1 MKFTFNVLALFL
13 SLAFAGTACA
23 QVNDTQPTTIVLV
36 RHAEKAQDG
45 TDNPSLSEKGQTR
58 ALALAFAL
66 KEFRFDE
73 VYSTPYKRTR
83 ETVAAIAASNQLTTV
98 NYEAHNEAFVGSLL
112 GKGKKTVLISGHS
125 NTIPALV
132 NQLIGEDRFKNLE
145 DWEYD
150 YLFIATLGNDTTLQ
164 VLHYGEPALKVN

>member
-1 MKFTFNVLALFL
+1 MKFTFNVLAFFL
-13 SLAFAGTACA
+13 ALTFSETACA

-36 RHAEKAQDG
+36 RHAEKALDG
-45 TDNPSLSEKGQTR
+45 TDNPALSERGQSR

-66 KEFRFDE
+66 KDFRFDE
-73 VYSTPYKRTR
+73 VYSTPFKRTR
-83 ETVAAIAASNQLTTV
+83 ETVAAIAASNQLTTID
-98 NYEAHNEAFVGSLL
+98 YEAHHEAFVGSLFE
-112 GKGKKTVLISGHS
+112 KGKKMILISGHS

-164 VLHYGEPALKVN
+164 VLHYGEPALKAN